1 MSLDGVTFRDVIFPL
16 VAGGVT
22 FGYIPRW
29 GMGERFV
36 ASSLLDFMME
46 YLVSTSSVEP
56 VSQIATVVDYGGT
69 KYTLIWQVVTISVTT
84 FYARKKR
91 TFMTILSL
99 FRVILWPF
107 IGILRA
113 IYGQFRAISALFFT
127 TNGHI
132 SCVR

>member
-1 MSLDGVTFRDVIFPL
+1 MAGGVTFRD
-16 VAGGVT
+16 
-22 FGYIPRW
+22 IPCW

-107 IGILRA
+107 IGIFRA